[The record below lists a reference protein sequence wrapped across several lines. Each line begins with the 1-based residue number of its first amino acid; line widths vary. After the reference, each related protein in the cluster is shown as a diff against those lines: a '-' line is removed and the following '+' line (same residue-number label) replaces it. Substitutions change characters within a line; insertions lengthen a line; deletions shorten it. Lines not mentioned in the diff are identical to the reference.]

1 MNWRLPL
8 ALGAALCL
16 VGGFAIGQNT
26 PFIGQAVYNQVMA
39 MRAVTPSDTANLT
52 QTAKA
57 IFNGG
62 ATACN
67 IALVAAQDQAGGQQT
82 MQNIPA
88 GTWLPVSAWRV
99 MATGTTCT
107 NILAGY

>member
-8 ALGAALCL
+8 VLGAALCL
-16 VGGFAIGQNT
+16 LGGFAIGQNN
-26 PFIGQAVYNQVMA
+26 PFIGQAVYNQVMQ
-39 MRAVTPSDTANLT
+39 MRAVTPSDTANLG

-57 IFNGG
+57 LFNGN

-67 IALVAAQDQAGGQQT
+67 IAVVAQGDQAGQQQT
-82 MQNIPA
+82 MQNIAP
-88 GTWLPVSAWRV
+88 GTWQPVSAWRV